1 MGKKKL
7 QRQASDLSENIADA
21 VSSYAGTARDKTGP
35 ALADARDKAAP
46 VLAAAAAKAGPALAD
61 ALTEARSRAVPV
73 LIDARDRAVPVL
85 VDARDKA
92 APVLVMARDKAAPYF
107 SDALDKAG
115 PVLSSARDS
124 ASPVLDKAGPVLAD
138 VRDAFTGEVVPV
150 VTAAISA
157 LDDATEDAR
166 AEAVK
171 RTRALATAIKGEV
184 APPPKKHTARNVLI
198 ALGLGGAAFAVARL
212 LGNRQPTTS
221 WQSSYTPPPAPTPS
235 STGGPVTDVGAHR
248 ADTATDTAAAGPGEA
263 VADATEVPHD
273 ASTPDNPVTEIDVDP
288 SHRA

>member
-1 MGKKKL
+1 MGKKKM
-7 QRQASDLSENIADA
+7 QRQASDLGETIADA
-21 VSSYAGTARDKTGP
+21 VTAYAGTARDTAGP

-61 ALTEARSRAVPV
+61 ARSKAVPV

-107 SDALDKAG
+107 SDALDKAA

-124 ASPVLDKAGPVLAD
+124 AAPVLDKAGPVLSE
-138 VRDAFTGEVVPV
+138 VRDVFTGEVVPV
-150 VTAAISA
+150 VIAAISA
-157 LDDATEDAR
+157 LDNATEDAR

-171 RTRALATAIKGEV
+171 RAKALATTLKGEV
-184 APPPKKHTARNVLI
+184 APPPKKHTGRNVLI
-198 ALGLGGAAFAVARL
+198 ALGLGGAAFAAAKL

-248 ADTATDTAAAGPGEA
+248 ADTATDTAASDPGEA
-263 VADATEVPHD
+263 VADATDVPHD

-288 SHRA
+288 THKA